1 MFACTPICC
10 SINFPGKSIILQRC
24 FCEIFMKNLVTQ
36 ISVCDNHHR
45 HSSLLP
51 PTIRGVQGTSL
62 RFSHSQLPADS
73 QHHNLQKRPV
83 TLVLPPTSCQ
93 LPNSLDTTVAS
104 INRSIFLHTR
114 LAILDSS
121 SMS

>member
-1 MFACTPICC
+1 MITTVTVP
-10 SINFPGKSIILQRC
+10 C
-24 FCEIFMKNLVTQ
+24 F
-36 ISVCDNHHR
+36 
-45 HSSLLP
+45 LP
-51 PTIRGVQGTSL
+51 LTIGGVQGTISPFL
-62 RFSHSQLPADS
+62 SRSQLPTGS